1 MQLHYL
7 DPLTLPALITAAA
20 LFSVG
25 IAGIMLRRSIIA
37 MLMCIELMLTAVN
50 LTMVTFARENQD
62 MGGQLMVFFIVV
74 VAAAEGAIGLGLLIA
89 LFRNLKE
96 VGTAKLNLMK
106 E

>member
-1 MQLHYL
+1 MNYN
-7 DPLTLPALITAAA
+7 DPLIMPALLTGAA
-20 LFSVG
+20 LFSIG
-25 IAGIMLRRSIIA
+25 LAGIMLRRSVIA

-50 LTMVTFARENQD
+50 LTLVTFARANHD
-62 MGGQLMVFFIVV
+62 IHGQLMVFFIIV

>member
-1 MQLHYL
+1 MNNLG
-7 DPLTLPALITAAA
+7 DPYIFPALITGAA

-25 IAGIMLRRSIIA
+25 LSGIMLRRSIIA
-37 MLMCIELMLTAVN
+37 ILMCIELMLTGVN
-50 LTMVTFARENQD
+50 VTLVTFSRANQD
-62 MGGQLMVFFIVV
+62 LNGQILVFFIVT

-96 VGTAKLNLMK
+96 VGTAHLSQMK